1 MDNSKRS
8 GQETH
13 TPREKVLGYVYRVF
27 SSTTLAARQS
37 LPWKSSW
44 YYQTVL
50 RKAKY
55 CPISTSD
62 HKVQGEISLNA
73 HRKGC
78 IIVHCAFK
86 CHDSCLLNYPS
97 YCEPHYNELQGQPHF
112 FFLPLAN
119 RFVWF
124 YSSSAALGVLVKSSK
139 NRMHPH
145 YFAVQEHFRFR
156 ETLIIFKFRLKHWTV
171 MEV

>member
-112 FFLPLAN
+112 FFT
-119 RFVWF
+119 F
-124 YSSSAALGVLVKSSK
+124 SKS
-139 NRMHPH
+139 
-145 YFAVQEHFRFR
+145 FCLILLIQCRFR
-156 ETLIIFKFRLKHWTV
+156 CVSEVFEKSDASPLFRSSGAFQV
-171 MEV
+171 